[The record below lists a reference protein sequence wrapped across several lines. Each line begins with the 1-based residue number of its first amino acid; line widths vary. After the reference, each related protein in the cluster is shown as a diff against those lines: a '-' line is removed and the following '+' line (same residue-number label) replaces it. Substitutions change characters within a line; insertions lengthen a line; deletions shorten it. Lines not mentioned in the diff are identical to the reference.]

1 VVGDVDLDEFSTGVS
16 KDQESEEQVEGEGR
30 DDEEVDGDNLADM
43 CRRKVRHVEDR
54 RSEGRRMYLATVSSA
69 TS

>member
-1 VVGDVDLDEFSTGVS
+1 MVGDVEMDEFSTVVS

-43 CRRKVRHVEDR
+43 YPEKGTPRRGWPR
-54 RSEGRRMYLATVSSA
+54 RGRCMYLATVSSA